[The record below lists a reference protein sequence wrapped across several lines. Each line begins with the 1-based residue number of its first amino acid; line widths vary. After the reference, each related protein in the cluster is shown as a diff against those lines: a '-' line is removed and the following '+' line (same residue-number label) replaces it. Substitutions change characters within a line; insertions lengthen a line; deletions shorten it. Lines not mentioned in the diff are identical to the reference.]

1 MDSDRMDIPGGAYP
15 GAQGGA
21 KYPGGAANPG
31 EAYPGRSEMIEVR
44 GNRTRGTRY
53 PAEVKE
59 LAYEVYAKRA
69 DSDIPRTMAILA
81 ELVDPPLSEK
91 TVYEWR
97 QAYQWDKRLE
107 LEKQAMAPVLWERY
121 TRELSVAAP
130 EAVSYLLSIV
140 RNVGESTRD
149 RTTAARSLMQQYAS
163 HAEALL
169 AALPPAQQ
177 QVSSDISN
185 EELLALVTKGR
196 DAEGEEEEG

>member
-1 MDSDRMDIPGGAYP
+1 
-15 GAQGGA
+15 
-21 KYPGGAANPG
+21 
-31 EAYPGRSEMIEVR
+31 MIEVQ

-69 DSDIPRTMAILA
+69 DADIPRTMAILA

-91 TVYEWR
+91 TVYAWR
-97 QAYQWDKRLE
+97 DSYGWDKRLE

-169 AALPPAQQ
+169 AALPPPQQ

-196 DAEGEEEEG
+196 DAVGVEGEG